1 LSILFFITEDL
12 QRNEVE
18 SADDAAKRRLFCIY
32 WRNWCAIF
40 NFLVFY
46 NETMRFILLFILLC
60 YTVTLPA
67 QDREELRQNLQTV
80 AAPFERLSDVF
91 RFSVEFT
98 APVIVHIEATQIKS
112 VNPARSGR
120 AVKMQVEESGSGVV
134 ADIVGKQVILTNR
147 HVVEGIELDAIKV
160 QTYDRRLLT
169 PIRVSTNEDFD
180 LAVMEVSE
188 KLPYSAD
195 FGDSDGVRV
204 GDIVLAVGSPFG
216 LDRSVSMGIIGA
228 VNRRNIP
235 ATNSITPRIGFFQ
248 TDAAINPGSSGGPL
262 LNLRGEVIGLV
273 TAIATQGGGD
283 DGVAFVLPIKSVLR
297 IAKQLVQNGT
307 VVKPHI
313 GLGFDPEFG
322 IEKRKKLGI
331 DRQIGARINRVVPDT
346 PSAQIGLR
354 IGDVILSFDGIEVED
369 DTHLVHLVASSEID
383 KPVKITIN
391 REGNNIDLSITPS
404 VQISR

>member
-1 LSILFFITEDL
+1 
-12 QRNEVE
+12 
-18 SADDAAKRRLFCIY
+18 
-32 WRNWCAIF
+32 
-40 NFLVFY
+40 
-46 NETMRFILLFILLC
+46 MRFILLFVLLC
-60 YTVTLPA
+60 CAIPLPA
-67 QDREELRQNLQTV
+67 QDREILRQKLQTV
-80 AAPFERLSDVF
+80 AAPLERLSEVF
-91 RFSVEFT
+91 RFSAEF
-98 APVIVHIEATQIKS
+98 ADPVIVHIEATQIKS
-112 VNPARSGR
+112 VNPGRSGR

-134 ADIVGKQVILTNR
+134 ADIAGKQVILTNR
-147 HVVEGIELDAIKV
+147 HVVEGIEPDFIKI

-169 PIRVSTNEDFD
+169 PVRVSTNEDFD
-180 LAVMEVSE
+180 LAIVEVTE
-188 KLPYSAD
+188 KLPYSAN
-195 FGDSDGVRV
+195 FGNSDLVRV

-235 ATNSITPRIGFFQ
+235 ATNGTTPRIGFFQ

-297 IAKQLVQNGT
+297 IAEQLVQNGT

-313 GLGFDPEFG
+313 GLGFDPDFSA
-322 IEKRKKLGI
+322 EKRKQLGI

-346 PSAQIGLR
+346 PSAKTGLR
-354 IGDVILSFDGIEVED
+354 IGDVILLFDGIEVED
-369 DTHLVHLVASSEID
+369 DTHIVHLVALTEID
-383 KPVKITIN
+383 KPIKITIN
-391 REGNNIDLSITPS
+391 RDGNNIDLSITPS